1 MLSQY
6 EVNVMQANAT
16 VSSLHSGS
24 LKTTS
29 DLMINVSLCS
39 KETSFVLEEIVEGH
53 DSGLRVD

>member
-1 MLSQY
+1 
-6 EVNVMQANAT
+6 MQANAT